1 MIAVYWVL
9 GVLVY
14 MMIGKGIYT
23 FVERRGVWDGDRGL
37 RAFYRVVLGGAWP
50 YVLACLLLVLVLTLL
65 WNTPEGLV
73 KVYRCLRKP
82 VAE

>member
-23 FVERRGVWDGDRGL
+23 FVERKGVWDGDRGL

-50 YVLACLLLVLVLTLL
+50 YVLACILFVLVITWL
-65 WNTPEGLV
+65 WNTPEGLA
-73 KVYRCLRKP
+73 KVYRYVGKA
-82 VAE
+82 VTK